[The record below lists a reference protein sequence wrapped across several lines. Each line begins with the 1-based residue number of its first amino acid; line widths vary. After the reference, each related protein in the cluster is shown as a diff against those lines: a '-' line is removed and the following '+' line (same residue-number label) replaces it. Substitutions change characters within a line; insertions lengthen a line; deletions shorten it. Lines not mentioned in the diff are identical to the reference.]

1 MRPFPIAGVQMHVNY
16 GQDNIPMMRHKLD
29 VVMLRF
35 PSVEMVVFS
44 ELAAYGPSM
53 DHAQPLP
60 GPAELQFCEM
70 ARQYG
75 VWLIPGSLFERVGD
89 LIYNTTSVI
98 NPQGE
103 VIGRHRKM
111 FPFTPHEMGV
121 TGGSEFLVWDIDG
134 VGRFGVSICY
144 DMWFPETTRTLAAM
158 GAEIIIHPTMT
169 DTIDRDVELAISRA
183 SAAMN
188 QCFFF
193 DVNGVGGGG
202 TGRSTVVRPTGTVIH
217 TAGDSE
223 EFFPIDIDL
232 SIARR
237 CRSTG
242 MFGLGQPLK
251 SFRDRNVD
259 FTLYKASSPAKKY
272 LASLG
277 PLVKPGRH
285 AEAVPSPAPAALPP
299 LPAAI
304 PLMAAAIPP
313 PAILP
318 LL

>member
-1 MRPFPIAGVQMHVNY
+1 MRPFPIAGVQMHVNF
-16 GQDNIPMMRHKLD
+16 GQDNTPMMRQKLE
-29 VVMLRF
+29 VLMLRF

-44 ELAAYGPSM
+44 ELAAFGPSM
-53 DHAQPLP
+53 PHAQTLP
-60 GPAELQFCEM
+60 GPAENAFCEM
-70 ARQYG
+70 ARRHG
-75 VWLIPGSLFERVGD
+75 IWLIPGSLFEKVGD
-89 LIYNTTSVI
+89 VIYNTASVI
-98 NPQGE
+98 NPAG
-103 VIGRHRKM
+103 VVVGRHRKM
-111 FPFTPHEMGV
+111 FPFMPHEMGV
-121 TGGSEFLVWDIDG
+121 TGGKDFFVWDVEG

-158 GAEIIIHPTMT
+158 GAEIILHPTMT

-202 TGRSTVVRPTGTVIH
+202 TGRSIVVRPTGTVVH

-223 EFFPIDIDL
+223 EMFPVDVDL
-232 SIARR
+232 SVVRR
-237 CRSTG
+237 CRTTG

-259 FTLYKASSPAKKY
+259 FTLYKAHSPGKAY
-272 LASLG
+272 LSSLG

-285 AEAVPSPAPAALPP
+285 ALAVPTPVPAPPIPKP
-299 LPAAI
+299 L
-304 PLMAAAIPP
+304 
-313 PAILP
+313 
-318 LL
+318 

>member
-1 MRPFPIAGVQMHVNY
+1 MRPFPIAGIQMHVHF
-16 GQDNIPMMRHKLD
+16 GQDNIPMMQHKLE
-29 VVMLRF
+29 VLMLRF

-44 ELAAYGPSM
+44 ELAAFGPSM
-53 DHAQPLP
+53 AHAQTLP
-60 GPAELQFCEM
+60 GPAELAFCQM
-70 ARQYG
+70 ARRHG
-75 VWLIPGSLFERVGD
+75 LWLIPGSLFEKVGD
-89 LIYNTTSVI
+89 VIYNTASVI
-98 NPQGE
+98 NPNGE
-103 VIGRHRKM
+103 VVGRHRKM
-111 FPFTPHEMGV
+111 FPFTPHEFGV
-121 TGGSEFLVWDIDG
+121 TGGKDFVVWDIAG

-144 DMWFPETTRTLAAM
+144 DMWFPETTRTLASM
-158 GAEIIIHPTMT
+158 GAEIILHPTMT

-202 TGRSTVVRPTGTVIH
+202 TGRSIVIRPTGTVIH

-223 EFFPIDIDL
+223 EMFPVDIDL
-232 SIARR
+232 SVVRR
-237 CRSTG
+237 CRTSG

-259 FTLYKASSPAKKY
+259 FTLYKPESPGASY

-285 AEAVPSPAPAALPP
+285 PHAVPLPLPP
-299 LPAAI
+299 KI
-304 PLMAAAIPP
+304 V
-313 PAILP
+313 
-318 LL
+318 

>member
-1 MRPFPIAGVQMHVNY
+1 MRPFPIAGVQMHVNF
-16 GQDNIPMMRHKLD
+16 GQDNIPMMQHKLD
-29 VVMLRF
+29 VLMLRF

-44 ELAAYGPSM
+44 ELAAFGPSM
-53 DHAQPLP
+53 PHAQTLP
-60 GPAELQFCEM
+60 GPAENAFCEM
-70 ARQYG
+70 ARKHA
-75 VWLIPGSLFERVGD
+75 VWLIPGSLFEKVGD
-89 LIYNTTSVI
+89 VIYNTASVI
-98 NPQGE
+98 NPEGV

-111 FPFTPHEMGV
+111 FPFMPHEMGV
-121 TGGSEFLVWDIDG
+121 AGGKDFLVWNIEG

-158 GAEIIIHPTMT
+158 GAEIILHPTMT

-202 TGRSTVVRPTGTVIH
+202 TGRSIVVRPTGTVVH

-223 EFFPIDIDL
+223 EMFPVDIDL
-232 SIARR
+232 SVSRR
-237 CRSTG
+237 CRTTG
-242 MFGLGQPLK
+242 MFGLGQSLK

-259 FTLYKASSPAKKY
+259 FTVYKANSPGKAY
-272 LASLG
+272 LNSLG

-285 AEAVPSPAPAALPP
+285 PNAVPLPVPAEVPAKP
-299 LPAAI
+299 L
-304 PLMAAAIPP
+304 
-313 PAILP
+313 
-318 LL
+318 

>member
-16 GQDNIPMMRHKLD
+16 GQDNIPMMRHKLE
-29 VVMLRF
+29 VLMLRF

-44 ELAAYGPSM
+44 ELAAFGPSM
-53 DHAQPLP
+53 EHAQTLP
-60 GPAELQFCEM
+60 GPAENAFCEM

-89 LIYNTTSVI
+89 LVYNTASVI
-98 NPQGE
+98 NPEGV

-111 FPFTPHEMGV
+111 FPFTPHEMGI
-121 TGGSEFLVWDIDG
+121 TGGTEFLVWDIAG

-144 DMWFPETTRTLAAM
+144 DMWFPETTRTLASM
-158 GAEIIIHPTMT
+158 GAEIILHPTMT
-169 DTIDRDVELAISRA
+169 DTIDRDVELSISRA

-202 TGRSTVVRPTGTVIH
+202 TGRSTVIRPTGTVIH

-223 EFFPIDIDL
+223 EVFPVDIDL
-232 SIARR
+232 NVVRR
-237 CRSTG
+237 CRISG

-251 SFRDRNVD
+251 SFRDRNVN
-259 FTLYKASSPAKKY
+259 FALYQSNSPGAEY

-277 PLVKPGRH
+277 PLVKPLRH
-285 AEAVPSPAPAALPP
+285 PQAAPLPP
-299 LPAAI
+299 QL
-304 PLMAAAIPP
+304 
-313 PAILP
+313 
-318 LL
+318 

>member
-1 MRPFPIAGVQMHVNY
+1 
-16 GQDNIPMMRHKLD
+16 
-29 VVMLRF
+29 MLRF

-44 ELAAYGPSM
+44 ELAAYGSSM
-53 DHAQPLP
+53 EHAEPLP
-60 GPAELQFCEM
+60 GPAEAQFCEM

-89 LIYNTTSVI
+89 VIYNTASVI
-98 NPQGE
+98 NPDGV

-111 FPFTPHEMGV
+111 FPFTPHEFGV
-121 TGGSEFLVWDIDG
+121 TGGKDFLVWDIAG

-158 GAEIIIHPTMT
+158 GAEVILHPTMT

-202 TGRSTVVRPTGTVIH
+202 TGRSIVVRPTGTIIH

-223 EFFPIDIDL
+223 EMFPVDIDP
-232 SIARR
+232 SVVRR
-237 CRSTG
+237 CRTSG

-259 FTLYKASSPAKKY
+259 FTLYKPESPAAGY

-285 AEAVPSPAPAALPP
+285 PEAAPLPPPPALPP
-299 LPAAI
+299 QTK
-304 PLMAAAIPP
+304 
-313 PAILP
+313 
-318 LL
+318 